1 LLNRAA
7 FKHEISSIESLFPM
21 PKPLRVPDV
30 VLRKASGPKITMLT
44 AYDASIARLLADSGA
59 VDILLVGD
67 SLGMVQL
74 GFETTVPVKMSDMI
88 RHTRAVR
95 AGAPDA
101 LIVAD
106 MPFLSHQLSEVQ
118 ALLNAGKL
126 IQQGGATAVKIEGG
140 ADVAGTVRRIV
151 AAGIPVMG
159 HVGLQPQSVHALG
172 GFRRQ
177 ARTAEEQDRLL
188 SDALALEEAGVF
200 AVVLEAVPDEAAATL
215 TARLKVPV
223 IGIGSG
229 PACDGQVLVIND
241 IVGLT
246 TGTVPSFARRY
257 ANGGVAVRDAVR
269 RFAEEVRA
277 RKFPLPRGT
286 SPFEVIDNILDLR
299 ETIKRLRAAGA
310 SIGFVPT
317 MGALHAGHAA
327 LLKRAKQE
335 NDCVVASIFVN
346 PLQFDRKD
354 DLERYPRTLETDLQ
368 TCRDEGASVVFT
380 PRPHELYPS
389 EQRTFVET
397 SALSRYL
404 CGEHRPGHFRGVE
417 TVVLKLLN
425 IVQPDRAY
433 FGEKDAQQLA
443 IIRRM
448 VRDLNVPVSIVPVA
462 TVREADGLALS
473 SRNKNLTSHE
483 RAIAPVLASALR
495 KAAEALDKGE
505 RSTEALREIALTE
518 LASHPEVRLEYLEF
532 TDPETLVPLSRIEN
546 QALLAGA
553 IWLGTT
559 RLIDNVSWSVRSGQA
574 SNTASAEEAPALAAS
589 LESRKY

>member
-1 LLNRAA
+1 
-7 FKHEISSIESLFPM
+7 M
-21 PKPLRVPDV
+21 
-30 VLRKASGPKITMLT
+30 LRKANGSKITMLT
-44 AYDASIARLLADSGA
+44 AYDASIARLLAESGA
-59 VDILLVGD
+59 VDMLLVGD

-74 GFETTVPVKMSDMI
+74 GFETTVPVTMSDII

-118 ALLNAGKL
+118 ALRNAGKL
-126 IQQGGATAVKIEGG
+126 VQEGGATAVKIEGR
-140 ADVAGTVRRIV
+140 AEISETVRRIV

-159 HVGLQPQSVHALG
+159 HLGLRPQSVHALG

-177 ARTAEEQDRLL
+177 ARTPEEQERLL
-188 SDALALEEAGVF
+188 SDARALEEAGVF
-200 AVVLEAVPDEAAATL
+200 SIVLEAVPDEAAAAV
-215 TARLKVPV
+215 TAQLGVPV

-241 IVGLT
+241 IAGLT
-246 TGTVPSFARRY
+246 TGTVPGFAKQY
-257 ANGGVAVRDAVR
+257 GNGRAMVLDAAR
-269 RFAEEVRA
+269 WFAEEVRTG
-277 RKFPLPRGT
+277 KFPLPRGSST
-286 SPFEVIDNILDLR
+286 FDVIQSIAQLRDNLR
-299 ETIKRLRAAGA
+299 RVSAAGG

-317 MGALHAGHAA
+317 MGALHAGHAK
-327 LLKRAKQE
+327 LLERAKQE

-346 PLQFDRKD
+346 PLQFDRRE
-354 DLERYPRTLETDLQ
+354 DLERYPRTLDADLRV
-368 TCRDEGASVVFT
+368 CREHGASVVFT
-380 PRPHELYPS
+380 PSHQELYPA
-389 EQRTFVET
+389 EQLTFVET
-397 SALSRYL
+397 LALSRYL

-448 VRDLNVPVSIVPVA
+448 VRDLNVPVSIVGVP

-473 SRNKNLTSHE
+473 SRNKNLTPHE
-483 RAIAPVLASALR
+483 RAIAPVLARALR
-495 KAAEALDKGE
+495 KAAEALDQGE
-505 RSTEALREIALTE
+505 RSAEAVREIALAE
-518 LASHPEVRLEYLEF
+518 IALCPEVRLEYLDF
-532 TDPETLVPLSRIEN
+532 TDPETLVPLSRIGDRV
-546 QALLAGA
+546 LLAGA

-559 RLIDNVSWSVRSGQA
+559 RLIDNIAWTGDTPGAPVA
-574 SNTASAEEAPALAAS
+574 TTAEEPLVLANS
-589 LESRKY
+589 GESHK